1 MLYQEY
7 RPKTL
12 SEFQGNKGLKASLES
27 ILKEEKIPHSFLFHG
42 PSGCG
47 KTTLAYIIATKLTC
61 SSMDLHEIN
70 AANNRG
76 IETARELI
84 KTLDL
89 QPMMGDTK
97 VILLDE
103 VHATTKDFQNA
114 LLKSLEDTPSHVYF
128 ILCTTNPEKLLKTVR
143 NRCTTFEVKALG
155 EDDLYSVITDVLTQE
170 NIEEEFFPDDA
181 IEAIIKASEG
191 CPRQALV
198 MVEQIKGLNPKQM
211 KESVEKFAS
220 YESSIIDLCRAMTK
234 RQNWKGISTILQGLD
249 AEPET
254 IRRSILGYFNK
265 VLLSSG
271 SPVHASI
278 MDVFSKHTYDSGRAG
293 LTLMCFMSTFID
305 KK

>member
-1 MLYQEY
+1 MIN
-7 RPKTL
+7 PAFVAMFAVIL
-12 SEFQGNKGLKASLES
+12 S
-27 ILKEEKIPHSFLFHG
+27 
-42 PSGCG
+42 
-47 KTTLAYIIATKLTC
+47 IIAIVMAFRFGKIFFKILVVLLLLFLILLGVVGAVVYN
-61 SSMDLHEIN
+61 DFVN
-70 AANNRG
+70 FKKG
-76 IETARELI
+76 IENSKNLI
-84 KTLDL
+84 
-89 QPMMGDTK
+89 
-97 VILLDE
+97 
-103 VHATTKDFQNA
+103 
-114 LLKSLEDTPSHVYF
+114 LLKSD
-128 ILCTTNPEKLLKTVR
+128 EKIIAGV
-143 NRCTTFEVKALG
+143 
-155 EDDLYSVITDVLTQE
+155 
-170 NIEEEFFPDDA
+170 EEEFFPDDA